1 MKKLLLTTLL
11 IFGTAIVHGQD
22 KMQFSIIG
30 GYEHFK
36 KENPHNQTAGYG
48 LGCEFKYYFYNRLY
62 ALANFHAGIYNEFTP
77 RTAMAEIGEVDFS
90 MHWRTREYKG
100 GAGMGIDLLKTQRHN
115 IYTQAT
121 FGLAKLKQSVPVIHS
136 YRPTVEMGTK
146 NTYLLRYATSISI
159 GYDYQVSKSFSIGL
173 NYTGWWVADVAYRN
187 TLNAKIGYN
196 F

>member
-30 GYEHFK
+30 GCEHFK

-77 RTAMAEIGEVDFS
+77 RTAMAEVGEVTS
-90 MHWRTREYKG
+90 QCTGEL
-100 GAGMGIDLLKTQRHN
+100 AN
-115 IYTQAT
+115 I
-121 FGLAKLKQSVPVIHS
+121 K
-136 YRPTVEMGTK
+136 VEPEWE
-146 NTYLLRYATSISI
+146 SI
-159 GYDYQVSKSFSIGL
+159 Y
-173 NYTGWWVADVAYRN
+173 
-187 TLNAKIGYN
+187 
-196 F
+196 

>member
-36 KENPHNQTAGYG
+36 KENPHNQTARYG

-77 RTAMAEIGEVDFS
+77 RTAMAEVGEGTSQCTGELANTKVEPEWES
-90 MHWRTREYKG
+90 
-100 GAGMGIDLLKTQRHN
+100 
-115 IYTQAT
+115 IY
-121 FGLAKLKQSVPVIHS
+121 
-136 YRPTVEMGTK
+136 
-146 NTYLLRYATSISI
+146 
-159 GYDYQVSKSFSIGL
+159 
-173 NYTGWWVADVAYRN
+173 
-187 TLNAKIGYN
+187 
-196 F
+196 

>member
-30 GYEHFK
+30 G
-36 KENPHNQTAGYG
+36 
-48 LGCEFKYYFYNRLY
+48 
-62 ALANFHAGIYNEFTP
+62 
-77 RTAMAEIGEVDFS
+77 
-90 MHWRTREYKG
+90 
-100 GAGMGIDLLKTQRHN
+100 
-115 IYTQAT
+115 
-121 FGLAKLKQSVPVIHS
+121 SVPVIHS

-159 GYDYQVSKSFSIGL
+159 GYDYRVSKSFSIGL

>member
-121 FGLAKLKQSVPVIHS
+121 FGLPNSNSLFRSSTVIDQQWKWELKI
-136 YRPTVEMGTK
+136 PTYSDTPPP
-146 NTYLLRYATSISI
+146 S
-159 GYDYQVSKSFSIGL
+159 Q
-173 NYTGWWVADVAYRN
+173 
-187 TLNAKIGYN
+187 
-196 F
+196 